1 MHRLLFAVGIVF
13 AAPVALLAQNAYTP
27 VTASQIKSGGVVIAS
42 GSVTI
47 TLTDS
52 TDKSA
57 AAFVTA
63 DGSLNGPQGFT
74 AAITN
79 GAISG
84 LNVPDM
90 CTATNTIPNHP
101 LSALVTI
108 TRSVSSTTSNGYSFE
123 IPAGSTAMCGSN
135 PFALDHYSPA
145 QTAAIA
151 PTGLMAATTVPAHCT
166 APLKLYT
173 PTNPVVNYDCVGG
186 VMVPETSS
194 GGSSNVAMATG
205 AGQVPVSPGA
215 NLPYAPQALGAVALL
230 PTVAA
235 VNCALNGQNGIY
247 YAACYTGADA
257 GAQIKS
263 ADTAAPANSVIVASG
278 VLASNTVT
286 TPPSVSANHMLDLQV
301 PLTWSM
307 SPTMANNSRITSTTG
322 ALQTISSTGNWITA
336 TSLSA
341 LEVDHLNVTW
351 TTLVGADDGN
361 KLLKGLGVN
370 HVKVHDNVTT
380 NGGWIE
386 TTSTPD
392 TLGANQRTVYTATTV
407 GTNTSN
413 DVQVFNNTA
422 NGAGPCSNPSD
433 FSQNCGNSSYNAYA
447 AFLKFTTGVS
457 YGNNHC
463 AGVNTCIFTWGGNNN
478 ATTDNPPGD
487 WTSMAESTLKAT
499 DVQGSDTN
507 CSNVQACEVFSMTD
521 RVISSGAICY
531 GANDVCEDPEGS
543 QNVQIVNFD
552 LRGSKN
558 GELSSF
564 AHGANLIFGP
574 GKVDHTSEVSWFSDA
589 PSIPK
594 SYSLYLRNGYNTPTY
609 MNQVLVTGVN
619 FQCHR
624 PDGLVCYGITWDT
637 GYGIKFTNDTFTDTP
652 VFSGM
657 TTSGELPAVEFTGDH
672 FNLDIANATSQQNPT
687 GSSNPAYYALDISSH
702 YLDHS
707 VVQNNAFTNTASQY
721 GASAAVYK
729 GDNFNNSYNGE
740 TDALDL
746 LGNAFQNWGIDAI
759 LSYASGA
766 SAQSFTPLYHS
777 ALNRLG
783 NGAFLVAANGIPTDY
798 WIEEKEAKDRG
809 TQALTSGTATVTLNG
824 YYLVPPICT
833 ANDATATAPAR
844 CSVSVSN
851 GTATLTL
858 TGTGTDVI
866 SYSVQRKN

>member
-1 MHRLLFAVGIVF
+1 MKRLLFA
-13 AAPVALLAQNAYTP
+13 AAALLCAASLPAFAQYTP
-27 VTASQIKSGGVVIAS
+27 VTATQLKNGGTLIPSG
-42 GSVTI
+42 TI
-47 TLTDS
+47 TFTPVNNIGQPIPV
-52 TDKSA
+52 
-57 AAFVTA
+57 VTS
-63 DGSLNGPQGFT
+63 DGTLNAPEGFS

-79 GAISG
+79 GVIAEG
-84 LNVPDM
+84 FTVPDQV
-90 CTATNTIPNHP
+90 TSVATQANTPI
-101 LSALVTI
+101 
-108 TRSVSSTTSNGYSFE
+108 GYSVTVYNSVAKTSFTFT
-123 IPAGSTAMCGSN
+123 IPAGTPVVTGTS
-135 PFALDHYSPA
+135 PFALDHYTPA
-145 QTAAIA
+145 QTATVA
-151 PTGLMAATTVPAHCT
+151 PAGLMMATTLPAHCT

-286 TPPSVSANHMLDLQV
+286 TSPSVSANHMLDLQV
-301 PLTWSM
+301 PLTWSV

-336 TSLSA
+336 TSLGT

-361 KLLKGLGVN
+361 KLLKGFGVN

-413 DVQVFNNTA
+413 DVQIFNNTA
-422 NGAGPCSNPSD
+422 NGVGPCSNSSD
-433 FSQNCGNSSYNAYA
+433 FSANCASSSYNAYA
-447 AFLKFTTGVS
+447 AFLKFVTNVS
-457 YGNNHC
+457 YSNNHC
-463 AGVNTCIFTWGGNNN
+463 VGINTCIFGWGGNNN
-478 ATTDNPPGD
+478 ETTDAQPGD

-499 DVQGSDTN
+499 DFQGSSTS
-507 CSNVQACEVFSMTD
+507 CTNVQACEVYSMVN
-521 RVISSGAICY
+521 RVLSDGMIAHGC
-531 GANDVCEDPEGS
+531 NDVCGDPEGG
-543 QNVQIVNFD
+543 QNIQLIHFD
-552 LRGSKN
+552 LSGAKN

-564 AHGANLIFGP
+564 AHGANIIFGP
-574 GKVDHTSEVSWFSDA
+574 GKVNHTSEISWFSDT

-594 SYSLYLRNGYNTPTY
+594 SYSLYLRNGYNDPTK
-609 MNQVLVTGVN
+609 MNNVLVTGVN
-619 FQCHR
+619 FQCNR
-624 PDGLVCYGITWDT
+624 ADGLACYGITWDS
-637 GYGIKFTNDTFTDTP
+637 GYQIKFTNSTFHNTP
-652 VFSGM
+652 VYSGM
-657 TTSGELPAVEFTGDH
+657 TTSGELPGAEFTSNV
-672 FNLDIANATSQQNPT
+672 FILDIPSAASQQNPT
-687 GSSNPAYYALDISSH
+687 GSSNPAYYALDLSTH
-702 YLDHS
+702 YLDRSFVH
-707 VVQNNAFTNTASQY
+707 NNRFSSQGSQY
-721 GASAAVYK
+721 GGSAALYK
-729 GDNFNNSYNGE
+729 GDFLNGNYNGE
-740 TDALDL
+740 TMALDAQ
-746 LGNAFQNWGIDAI
+746 GNTFQGWGISAI
-759 LSYASGA
+759 LTQAGA
-766 SAQSFTPLYHS
+766 NSSSVTPKYHS
-777 ALNRLG
+777 ALNDYG
-783 NGAFLVAANGIPTDY
+783 TGAVLLAANGVTTDY

-844 CSVSVSN
+844 CAVSVSN